1 MNIYIICPVR
11 DASQEQKEKLKAY
24 KESLQAQGH
33 TAYYP
38 ADDNPYEDTDKIGYV
53 ICEEN
58 RRATIEADEIHI
70 FWDATSKGTLFDLG
84 MAFALNKPLK
94 IVNFD
99 ELVFTKG
106 KSFTNMINK
115 WSNGGD
121 VTI

>member
-1 MNIYIICPVR
+1 MNIYIICPVNN
-11 DASQEQKEKLKAY
+11 ATEQQKEKLKAY
-24 KESLQAQGH
+24 KELLQTQGH

-38 ADDNPYEDTDKIGYV
+38 ADDNPHEETDDIGYI

-99 ELVFTKG
+99 ELVFTEK
-106 KSFTNMINK
+106 KSFTNMINE
-115 WSNGGD
+115 WSKR
-121 VTI
+121 